1 MGHEEAWRVLKTLGV
16 FEAAMIETLFRSRV
30 VRRRMADSHLGIIL
44 SEFALFLEARG
55 HVLTSLQVYVQVAEH
70 FSRWLGERGLLAH
83 EIGETAVEQFVRGH
97 LPHCRCPKPH
107 PIHPRN
113 CRSAIDLLLAFL
125 RLTKRIRAPARTP
138 DSAVDRLVRKY
149 DAYLN
154 DVAGLAFETRFYRR
168 RYAREFLESRLRRGR
183 IQLTGLSPKILRRY
197 IERRALCLKPASLR
211 VLSTSLRSF
220 LRFLHFTGR
229 GARHW
234 AQAISPPAAWPRS
247 SPPQVLSKEQYRDF
261 LNSFDR
267 ATRTGRRD
275 FAMAL
280 CLCLLGMR
288 THEVAALTLEDI
300 DWRRSE
306 LTLRKTK
313 QRRERV
319 LPLPARLAKAL
330 AIYLQHGRP
339 PTESR
344 SLFVRHQAPLG
355 HALHV
360 HHVRGA
366 MRRAFKR
373 CGIKSDQVH
382 LLRHTFATQLHRKGV
397 GLKAIADLLG
407 HVSLD
412 TSARYALVNIRELRQ
427 ATLPWPE
434 RNA

>member
-1 MGHEEAWRVLKTLGV
+1 M
-16 FEAAMIETLFRSRV
+16 
-30 VRRRMADSHLGIIL
+30 
-44 SEFALFLEARG
+44 
-55 HVLTSLQVYVQVAEH
+55 
-70 FSRWLGERGLLAH
+70 GERGL
-83 EIGETAVEQFVRGH
+83 AVGALDEAAVRRFVRRH
-97 LPHCRCPKPH
+97 LPNCRCPKPH
-107 PIHPRN
+107 PTDPQN
-113 CRSAIDLLLAFL
+113 CHSALTVLLAFL
-125 RLTKRIRAPARTP
+125 RQTKRIKAPASTP
-138 DSAVDRLVRKY
+138 ESAIDRVVRRY

-154 DVAGLAFETRFYRR
+154 EVGGLAFETRFYRR
-168 RYAREFLESRLRRGR
+168 RYAREFLQSRSRHDH

-197 IERRALCLKPASLR
+197 IQRRASGLKPSSLR

-229 GARHW
+229 GPSQW

-247 SPPQVLSKEQYRDF
+247 QPPRILSEGQLRDF
-261 LNSFDR
+261 VHNFDR
-267 ATRTGRRD
+267 RTRTGRRD

-288 THEVAALTLEDI
+288 THEVAGLTLDDV
-300 DWRRSE
+300 DWRRTE

-319 LPLPARLAKAL
+319 LPLPAKLARAL
-330 AIYLQHGRP
+330 VDYLQHGRP
-339 PTESR
+339 PTDSR
-344 SLFVRHQAPLG
+344 ALFVRHQAPLG
-355 HALHV
+355 RALQA

-366 MRRAFKR
+366 IRRAFKR

-407 HVSLD
+407 HASLD
-412 TSARYALVNIRELRQ
+412 TSARYALVDLDELRR
-427 ATLPWPE
+427 AAMPWPE